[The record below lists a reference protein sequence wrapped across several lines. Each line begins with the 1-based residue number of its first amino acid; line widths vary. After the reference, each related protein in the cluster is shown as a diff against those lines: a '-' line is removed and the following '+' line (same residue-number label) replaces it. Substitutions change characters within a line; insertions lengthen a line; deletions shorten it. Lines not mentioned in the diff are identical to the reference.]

1 MRPRRRVDRKLR
13 RSNDCNCAPAEYFY
27 RALMISV
34 RAYERAASAH
44 AKLLRNLFEQLG
56 KA

>member
-1 MRPRRRVDRKLR
+1 MH

-34 RAYERAASAH
+34 RGHERAASAH
-44 AKLLRNLFEQLG
+44 ARLLRNLFEKLG
-56 KA
+56 KT